1 MFDIANTALAFSAPM
16 QNERK
21 GMSAAERIA
30 LATQNTQLLP
40 KIQQRTAKSVAE
52 AKAEE
57 KAPTA
62 AAIQAA
68 IKFTATKLDAIKGE
82 RLQSLK
88 IGGDLIKQ
96 SIDIGAK
103 KKLQLLLLAEEKI
116 LRGLQNKLA
125 INLEQIKQKLK
136 FGYDKEL
143 ADLANTIE
151 KEQIK
156 LKDELETVQI
166 EKKHENAVDLFNKE
180 YCFQKRYAKNH
191 TSSRNSKT

>member
-16 QNERK
+16 QNERP

-103 KKLQLLLLAEEKI
+103 KMLQLLLLA
-116 LRGLQNKLA
+116 G
-125 INLEQIKQKLK
+125 
-136 FGYDKEL
+136 
-143 ADLANTIE
+143 
-151 KEQIK
+151 
-156 LKDELETVQI
+156 
-166 EKKHENAVDLFNKE
+166 KK
-180 YCFQKRYAKNH
+180 Y
-191 TSSRNSKT
+191 